1 MRCVGYA
8 IVTET
13 QAALWTDGRY
23 FSQADQQ
30 MDCNWILMK
39 IGNDSEDNIFTDH
52 FSGRVEQPVG
62 RGVCVKMFLRHLVT
76 TIR

>member
-1 MRCVGYA
+1 MQCHDACLPCAGYA

-23 FSQADQQ
+23 LSQADQQ

-39 IGNDSEDNIFTDH
+39 LSEDSDNNILPTT
-52 FSGRVEQPVG
+52 
-62 RGVCVKMFLRHLVT
+62 LVAM
-76 TIR
+76 